1 MKVNLMVQ
9 YFCIFTIGKNGW
21 SNMSDGIIFK
31 EGQRFSFVITNKL
44 VLPGTDEINL
54 ILLGPDQKKYLLPE
68 QYYENY
74 HLKVGQTI
82 FCTIDKINCSG
93 KIFLEP
99 DHPYY
104 KIGERYDFLV
114 LRLAEQENFLGRVQ
128 LIAWVRDLHG
138 LEWSCPI
145 DKSEDIE
152 PGYSYLACRVDRI
165 KKGELILSLPAMTS
179 RFSSL
184 KAGLIYS
191 FKMLDIKTFENE
203 EFYVL
208 KDHIGNFHRLPVF
221 HYMHYGFKPGQNLEA
236 MVVKYLP
243 DGECLIEPLHP
254 VYKTGETYSF
264 VFNGL
269 QKTVDLFGRI
279 EAVITVSDL
288 FGQEIRVKPHSWQT
302 ELDGYHPDMIK
313 CLVQGFRKGRP
324 VLINMEEKAEK
335 VEDKI

>member
-1 MKVNLMVQ
+1 
-9 YFCIFTIGKNGW
+9 
-21 SNMSDGIIFK
+21 MSDEIIFK
-31 EGQRFSFVITNKL
+31 EGQRFQFVITNKL
-44 VLPGTDEINL
+44 VLPGTDEQNF
-54 ILLGPDQKKYLLPE
+54 ILLGPDKKKYLLSE
-68 QYYENY
+68 HYYENY

-82 FCTIDKINCSG
+82 VCTIDKINCSG

-114 LRLAEQENFLGRVQ
+114 LRLEEQENFLGKTQ

-145 DKSEDIE
+145 DKAEDIE

-179 RFSSL
+179 RFTSL

-191 FKMLDIKTFENE
+191 FKLVDIKTFENE

-208 KDHIGNFHRLPVF
+208 KDTIGNLHRLPVF
-221 HYMHYGFKPGQNLEA
+221 NYIHYGFKPGQNLDA
-236 MVVKYLP
+236 MVVKYKP
-243 DGECLIEPLHP
+243 NGECVIEPMHP
-254 VYKTGETYSF
+254 VYKVGETYAFKYS
-264 VFNGL
+264 GL
-269 QKTVDLFGRI
+269 QKSVDLFGRI
-279 EAVITVSDL
+279 EAVITVTDV
-288 FGQEIRVKPHSWQT
+288 FDQQIKVKPLAWQT
-302 ELDGYHPDMIK
+302 KLDVYSPETIT

-324 VLINMEEKAEK
+324 VLINMEAENTGS
-335 VEDKI
+335 

>member
-1 MKVNLMVQ
+1 MHYMA
-9 YFCIFTIGKNGW
+9 
-21 SNMSDGIIFK
+21 DEIIFR
-31 EGQRFSFVITNKL
+31 EGQRFQFVITNKL
-44 VLPGTDEINL
+44 VLPGTDEVNL
-54 ILLGPDQKKYLLPE
+54 ILLGPDKKKYLLAE
-68 QYYENY
+68 QFYENY

-82 FCTIDKINCSG
+82 QCTIDKINCSG

-114 LRLAEQENFLGRVQ
+114 LRLAEQENFIGKTQ
-128 LIAWVRDLHG
+128 IIAWVRDLHG

-179 RFSSL
+179 RFTSL

-203 EFYVL
+203 EFYVF
-208 KDHIGNFHRLPVF
+208 KDTIGNYHRLPVF
-221 HYMHYGFKPGQNLEA
+221 NYINYGFKPGQSIDA

-243 DGECLIEPLHP
+243 NGECLIEPVHP
-254 VYKTGETYSF
+254 YYQVGKSYSF
-264 VFNGL
+264 KYSGMH
-269 QKTVDLFGRI
+269 KTIDLFGRI
-279 EAVITVSDL
+279 EAVITVLDV
-288 FGQEIRVKPHSWQT
+288 FGQEIKVKPHAWQT
-302 ELDGYHPDMIK
+302 QLDLYNPESIT
-313 CLVQGFRKGRP
+313 CLVQYFRKGRP
-324 VLINMEEKAEK
+324 VLINLEEKPATS
-335 VEDKI
+335 